1 MKGLSDMNTFA
12 IIGGDIR
19 FIRVA
24 ERLAE
29 TGFKVLVSGLGEN
42 LKLSENIMVCSP
54 AEAVKN
60 SDFIIL
66 PLPVTVDKTHVN
78 TPDVDAKIPLNII
91 YSNCN
96 PGQIIF
102 GGKMDENISNTIH
115 SNGAIAIDYLERED
129 FAILNAIPTA
139 EGAIAIAMQ
148 EMAKTIYNSRCLVT
162 GYGRIS
168 KILCRY
174 LKSLGAN
181 VTVAARKT
189 SDLVWAKTQCYNI
202 VHINDI
208 LLDGKQ
214 FDVIFNTVP
223 NMIFDAN
230 KLQTIGKESV
240 IIDLASK
247 PGGIDFNAAKELEL
261 IVIWA
266 LSLPGKVAPISAG
279 DIIYDTI
286 MTIISERRANRE

>member
-1 MKGLSDMNTFA
+1 MNKTKVFSV
-12 IIGGDIR
+12 IGGDIR

-24 ERLAE
+24 QRIAE
-29 TGFKVLVSGLGEN
+29 LGFKVLAAG
-42 LKLSENIMVCSP
+42 LSEDLKETETLKICSVEY
-54 AEAVKN
+54 AIKN
-60 SDFIIL
+60 SDYVIL
-66 PLPVTVDKTHVN
+66 PLPITTDNVYIN
-78 TPDVDAKIPLNII
+78 APDSAMKIPLEVIF
-91 YSNCN
+91 SNLK
-96 PGQIIF
+96 PEQVVF
-102 GGKMDENISNTIH
+102 GGKVNKSIAESISA
-115 SNGAIAIDYLERED
+115 SGATVEDYLERED

-148 EMAKTIYNSRCLVT
+148 EMTKTIYQSKCLVT

-174 LKSLGAN
+174 LYALGSE

-189 SDLVWAKTQCYNI
+189 SDLVWAKTQGYNI
-202 VHINDI
+202 VHINDMF
-208 LLDGKQ
+208 LDNKQ

-223 NMIFDAN
+223 SMVFDAN
-230 KLQTIGKESV
+230 RLKVTDKESV

-247 PGGIDFNAAKELEL
+247 PGGIDFSTAKELGMR
-261 IVIWA
+261 VIWA

>member
-1 MKGLSDMNTFA
+1 MKTFA
-12 IIGGDIR
+12 VIGGDIR

-29 TGFKVLVSGLGEN
+29 TGTNVFVSGLGEN
-42 LKLSENIMVCSP
+42 LKPSDNIVVSTP

-60 SDFIIL
+60 SDFVIL
-66 PLPVTVDKTHVN
+66 PLPVTVDKTYIN
-78 TPDVDAKIPLNII
+78 APDTNGKTPLDVI
-91 YSNCN
+91 YSNCKSD
-96 PGQIIF
+96 QIIF
-102 GGKMDENISNTIH
+102 GGKINDEIFNNLS
-115 SNGAIAIDYLERED
+115 SKGAIPIDYLERED

-148 EMAKTIYNSRCLVT
+148 EMAKTIFGSRCLVT

-174 LKSLGAN
+174 LYALGAK

-189 SDLVWAKTQCYNI
+189 SDLVWAQTQGYDI
-202 VHINDI
+202 VHINDM
-208 LLDGKQ
+208 LLDNKR

-223 NMIFDAN
+223 SMVFDFN
-230 KLQTIGKESV
+230 TLKVIDKDSI

-247 PGGIDFNAAKELEL
+247 PGGIDFTAAKELGL
-261 IVIWA
+261 KVIWA

-279 DIIYDTI
+279 DIIYNTI

>member
-1 MKGLSDMNTFA
+1 MNTFA
-12 IIGGDIR
+12 VIGGDIR

-29 TGFKVLVSGLGEN
+29 AGAKVFVSGLGEN
-42 LKLSENIMVCSP
+42 LILTDNIVVSTP
-54 AEAVKN
+54 TEAVRN
-60 SDFIIL
+60 CDFVIL
-66 PLPVTVDKTHVN
+66 PLPVTTNKTHIN
-78 TPDVDAKIPLNII
+78 TPDTDEKISLDII
-91 YSNCN
+91 YSNCKPN
-96 PGQIIF
+96 QLIF
-102 GGKMDENISNTIH
+102 GGKTDAEFSNQISFK
-115 SNGAIAIDYLERED
+115 GAVPIDYLNRED

-139 EGAIAIAMQ
+139 EGAISIAMQ
-148 EMAKTIYNSRCLVT
+148 EMAKTIYHSHCLIT

-174 LKSLGAN
+174 LYALGSE

-189 SDLVWAKTQCYNI
+189 SDLVWAKAQGYNI
-202 VHINDI
+202 VHINDMF
-208 LLDGKQ
+208 LDNKQ

-223 NMIFDAN
+223 SMVFDAN
-230 KLQTIGKESV
+230 KLKIIDKESL

-247 PGGIDFNAAKELEL
+247 PGGIDFSAANELGHK
-261 IVIWA
+261 VIWA

>member
-1 MKGLSDMNTFA
+1 MNTFA
-12 IIGGDIR
+12 VIGGDIR
-19 FIRVA
+19 FVRVA
-24 ERLAE
+24 QRLAE
-29 TGFKVLVSGLGEN
+29 SGFKVLISGLGED
-42 LKLSENIMVCSP
+42 LKSSEKIIVSSP

-60 SDFIIL
+60 SDFVIL
-66 PLPVTVDKTHVN
+66 PLPVTTDKTHVN
-78 TPDVDAKIPLNII
+78 TPDTDAKIPLDII
-91 YSNCN
+91 YSNCKLN
-96 PGQIIF
+96 QTIF
-102 GGKMDENISNTIH
+102 GGKIGEEIFNIIS
-115 SNGAIAIDYLERED
+115 SKGAVPVDYLERED

-174 LKSLGAN
+174 LYALGGE

-189 SDLVWAKTQCYNI
+189 SDLVWAQTQGYNI
-202 VHINDI
+202 VHINDM
-208 LLDGKQ
+208 LLDNKQ
-214 FDVIFNTVP
+214 FDAIFNTVP
-223 NMIFDAN
+223 SMLFDSK
-230 KLQTIGKESV
+230 KLKGIDKESV
-240 IIDLASK
+240 VIDLASK
-247 PGGIDFNAAKELEL
+247 PGGIDFNTAKELGL
-261 IVIWA
+261 KVIWA

>member
-1 MKGLSDMNTFA
+1 MNTFA
-12 IIGGDIR
+12 VIGGDIR

-24 ERLAE
+24 QRLAE
-29 TGFKVLVSGLGEN
+29 AGVKVLVSGLGEEP
-42 LKLSENIMVCSP
+42 KSSANIVTSTP
-54 AEAVKN
+54 VEAVQN
-60 SDFIIL
+60 SDFVIL
-66 PLPVTVDKTHVN
+66 PLPISLDKTTVN
-78 TPDVDAKIPLNII
+78 TPDTNEKIPLDII
-91 YSNCN
+91 YSNCKLN
-96 PGQIIF
+96 QMIF
-102 GGKMDENISNTIH
+102 GGKLDDEIANRIS
-115 SNGAIAIDYLERED
+115 SKGAVPIDYLERED

-148 EMAKTIYNSRCLVT
+148 EMTKTIYNSRSLVT

-174 LKSLGAN
+174 LYALGSE

-189 SDLVWAKTQCYNI
+189 SDLVWAKTQGYNI
-202 VHINDI
+202 VHINDM
-208 LLDGKQ
+208 LLDNTQ

-223 NMIFDAN
+223 SMLFDSK
-230 KLQTIGKESV
+230 KLKNIDKESV

-247 PGGIDFNAAKELEL
+247 PGGIDFTVAKELGL
-261 IVIWA
+261 KVIWA

-279 DIIYDTI
+279 DIIYNTI